1 MYAAAVLDAL
11 RSAAVV
17 ALALVAAPAAD
28 NAFAPVPAAR
38 PVQVLESARVEGTA
52 PALPWPDGAQ
62 AAVGA
67 AGLGV
72 LAATPDAR
80 PLPTASVAKVM
91 TALLTLE
98 QRPLQ
103 VGEQGPVITVTA
115 QNVQDYRDQVSRGGS
130 VVPVVAGE
138 QLTEYQAL
146 QALLLPSANNVA
158 LLLAR
163 WISGS
168 VPAFVE
174 TMNARAR
181 ELGMTQTTFTDPSGL
196 DPATVS
202 VPADLVRLGEQAM
215 TNPVLG
221 EVVDQPEAVIPVAG
235 RVPNVNQALGQHGI
249 VGVKTGNSDQARAVY
264 LAAAMDLPPGGQP
277 ILTYAVVQ
285 GLATLSD
292 CFAAAERLLDAV
304 RAALR
309 VETVVARGQLLG
321 RYVTAWR
328 GESDIVARA
337 DLRTL
342 VWPGSGVAAELRAPT
357 LRAPAG
363 PGAAAGVLRV
373 SVAGRAETV
382 PAALARGLA
391 QPGLLWL
398 VTRSAAIS
406 TLPAMELLNWLSL
419 SLAVAAVLLALAALQ
434 HGRLEGPNVRLALVG
449 PPRAEGWS
457 VSGDAPAELQGTCV
471 GLLTNTGSHA
481 GAAWAIRA
489 TVADPAGLGWG
500 AAVVVGDPGPG
511 PEARRTGPD
520 VVHVEPRSTVGLLV
534 RVRLPLTGGSA
545 EPVLAAL
552 RRSPNDVVVSMACGA
567 TRWPRGRPGRR
578 AATAVIS
585 QGDVVAAIERW
596 AAGRAHGSKR
606 EAGAPRAPAAEPRA
620 AASPRPAAPLSTAAP
635 PRSPDPRSPDPRPA
649 ASPRPA
655 VPQPPAPERRPAASP
670 RPPAPERRPAAGSR
684 PAGAG
689 ADSAGAPRE
698 RAGAPPPAGDT
709 AEPGR
714 DGAEETPARRPG
726 QE

>member
-1 MYAAAVLDAL
+1 MYAAAVLDAVK
-11 RSAAVV
+11 SAAVI
-17 ALALVAAPAAD
+17 ALALAAAPAAD
-28 NAFAPVPAAR
+28 NAFAPIPAAR
-38 PVQVLESARVEGTA
+38 PVQVLESVRVEGTA

-72 LAATPDAR
+72 LAATQAAR

-91 TALLTLE
+91 TALITLE

-168 VPAFVE
+168 VATFVQ
-174 TMNARAR
+174 TMNTRAR
-181 ELGMTQTTFTDPSGL
+181 QLGMTQTTFTDPSGL

-235 RVPNVNQALGQHGI
+235 RIPNVNQALGQHGI
-249 VGVKTGNSDQARAVY
+249 VGVKTGNSDEARAVY
-264 LAAAMDLPPGGQP
+264 LAAATYLPAGGQP

-292 CFAAAERLLDAV
+292 CFAAAERLLDVV
-304 RAALR
+304 RGALR
-309 VETVVARGQLLG
+309 VETVVGRGQLLG
-321 RYVTAWR
+321 RYVTPWR
-328 GESDIVARA
+328 GESDIVAGA

-342 VWPGSGVAAELRAPT
+342 VWPGTAVAAELRAPA
-357 LRAPAG
+357 LRVPVR
-363 PGAAAGVLRV
+363 PRAAAGVLQV
-373 SVAGRAETV
+373 SIAGRAATV

-398 VTRSAAIS
+398 VTRNASLS
-406 TLPAMELLNWLSL
+406 TLPAMELLTWLSL

-434 HGRLEGPNVRLALVG
+434 HGRLDGPNVRLALVA
-449 PPRAEGWS
+449 PPPGEGWS
-457 VSGDAPAELQGTCV
+457 VSETTPPELRGTCV

-481 GAAWAIRA
+481 GAAWAVRA
-489 TVADPAGLGWG
+489 RVADTSGLGWG
-500 AAVVVGDPGPG
+500 AAVVVGGDRRAG
-511 PEARRTGPD
+511 PETGRTGPD
-520 VVHVEPRSTVGLLV
+520 VVHVEPRSTIGLLV
-534 RVRLPLTGGSA
+534 HVRLPLGGGSV

-552 RRSPNDVVVSMACGA
+552 RRSPGGIVVSMACGA

-578 AATAVIS
+578 AATALIS
-585 QGDVVAAIERW
+585 QGDVVSTIERW
-596 AAGRAHGSKR
+596 AAGQARGPER
-606 EAGAPRAPAAEPRA
+606 GVGAQRGPAAAPEPRPGPERRPP
-620 AASPRPAAPLSTAAP
+620 SEPRPVPGGRP
-635 PRSPDPRSPDPRPA
+635 VPEPRPM
-649 ASPRPA
+649 
-655 VPQPPAPERRPAASP
+655 PERRPA
-670 RPPAPERRPAAGSR
+670 PEQRPAAGSR
-684 PAGAG
+684 PDGGRTDAAG
-689 ADSAGAPRE
+689 PPPQRE
-698 RAGAPPPAGDT
+698 GAPPPTGERPESGRGRAG
-709 AEPGR
+709 
-714 DGAEETPARRPG
+714 ETPARRPG